1 MADIVTKSEYVE
13 LVKNLLPPGPAF
25 PTDDDA
31 SELAIILEAV
41 AEECVRVETFIN
53 LLIEESDPR
62 STAQLFTD
70 WEESYGLPDECVT
83 AFLEREITNDER
95 RKSLVTK
102 SVGYG
107 GQSLSYFQSLAKQL
121 GRDVVVSNL
130 RQEGRPETFYWWV
143 VEIISA
149 TSVDYATVMMNV
161 DDALATWG
169 DALLECVINQRK
181 PAHTRVFFSYI

>member
-41 AEECVRVETFIN
+41 AKECVRVETFIN

-70 WEESYGLPDECVT
+70 WEESFGLPDECVT

-107 GQSLSYFQSLAKQL
+107 GQTLSYFQSLAKQL

-143 VEIISA
+143 VEIRGA

-161 DDALATWG
+161 DDALATWE

>member
-1 MADIVTKSEYVE
+1 MAGIVTKSEYVD

-25 PTDDDA
+25 PIDDCA
-31 SELAIILEAV
+31 SELAIIIEAV
-41 AEECVRVETFIN
+41 AEECARVESFVN

-62 STAQLFTD
+62 STAQLFAD
-70 WEESYGLPDECVT
+70 WEDSFGLPDECVM
-83 AFLEREITNDER
+83 AFLEREITADER

-107 GQSLSYFQSLAKQL
+107 GQTLLYFQELAKQL
-121 GRDVVVSNL
+121 GRDVIVSNL
-130 RQEGRPETFYWWV
+130 RQEGRPETYYWWV
-143 VEIISA
+143 VEIRSA
-149 TSVDYATVMMNV
+149 TSVDYATVLMSV
-161 DDALATWG
+161 DDALGTWG